1 MYARL
6 AAFVGGDVEKL
17 REAGEAR
24 DAAGSMFPEP
34 VRRAFVLGTPD
45 GSQRLMI
52 TFFDS
57 EEALEG
63 AEAEFDRMGDE
74 IPEEVRGTRVAR
86 EVYEVLVS
94 WPG

>member
-6 AAFVGGDVEKL
+6 AAFEGGDVEKL

-24 DAAGSMFPEP
+24 DASGSMFPEQ
-34 VRRAFVLGTPD
+34 VRRGFVLGTPD

-57 EEALEG
+57 KEALEG
-63 AEAEFDRMGDE
+63 AEAEFDKMADD
-74 IPEEVRGTRVAR
+74 IPEDVRGRRVAR
-86 EVYEVLVS
+86 EVYEVLVN